1 MIINKGSLYVE
12 KDMHDSSECKVYI
25 CLAQNKFLVFTC
37 KNNSIIENVIRL
49 KIGSKNAPSWNIIDN
64 LPDSAEEGCPLSKT
78 SLNQLLKTQQIHF

>member
-1 MIINKGSLYVE
+1 MY
-12 KDMHDSSECKVYI
+12 DSSMCKVYI

-49 KIGSKNAPSWNIIDN
+49 KNCSKNVPPWNIVNN
-64 LPDSAEEGCPLSKT
+64 LPDRVEEGCPLSKT